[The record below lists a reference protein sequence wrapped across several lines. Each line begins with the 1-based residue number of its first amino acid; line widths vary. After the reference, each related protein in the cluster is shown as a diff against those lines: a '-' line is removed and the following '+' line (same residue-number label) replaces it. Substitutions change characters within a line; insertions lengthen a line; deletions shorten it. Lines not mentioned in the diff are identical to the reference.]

1 MSAAIAWMSSSHGAF
16 MDHVCALDDPQL
28 AEPRLTNWGE
38 MVPTR
43 WLIST
48 VATIP
53 ATTPA
58 RSTTSG
64 ACSNAATDGCGADR
78 DPRERVRGIEP
89 PFQAWEACVLPLNH
103 TRVV

>member
-48 VATIP
+48 VATHSSYHAGEINHI
-53 ATTPA
+53 
-58 RSTTSG
+58 RSLLQRS
-64 ACSNAATDGCGADR
+64 DGWMWG
-78 DPRERVRGIEP
+78 
-89 PFQAWEACVLPLNH
+89 
-103 TRVV
+103 